1 HTINQLSTCCV
12 RTSATI
18 YPDASSGADH
28 APADCASL
36 SGESFSS
43 DTPLSKAFVSD
54 FHRLSLA
61 TTNSGRDQNARANRT
76 AHRHYRLSM
85 WFPISLP
92 FFSPYPA
99 GNRLY
104 SARDPPSLLA
114 AEHGGKVSAFP
125 GASARSST
133 MWVLHPL

>member
-1 HTINQLSTCCV
+1 FFFFFQAEDGIRDLTVTGVQTC
-12 RTSATI
+12 ALPI
-18 YPDASSGADH
+18 LFA
-28 APADCASL
+28 
-36 SGESFSS
+36 
-43 DTPLSKAFVSD
+43 KAFVSD
-54 FHRLSLA
+54 SHRISLA
-61 TTNSGRDQNARANRT
+61 TTNSRRDQNARANRT

-125 GASARSST
+125 GASTISITSPKPPQDAPGLSHGEECG
-133 MWVLHPL
+133 VP